1 MPHVSKVL
9 KAKWEKQ
16 KSFSP
21 KAIWHELRERKE
33 NDSTGEKQKQEYMGK
48 IGRWIGKRVFFVCLL
63 FFIKGKLCLQLF
75 HIFRNFLSKWQG
87 NPQVTALADFTLNLD
102 SKTQSS
108 HLINVQRLYKWIFLI
123 RIKKK
128 TNKYRNWLI
137 YPTTQHIQQS
147 AFNTVH
153 VCVYGRIQVNITH
166 RATSNN
172 NRPNREEKTAN
183 IGSSGQ
189 KSVSL

>member
-63 FFIKGKLCLQLF
+63 F
-75 HIFRNFLSKWQG
+75 LSKESSVFNFSTFSETFYPSDKVIHKSQPWQI
-87 NPQVTALADFTLNLD
+87 
-102 SKTQSS
+102 S
-108 HLINVQRLYKWIFLI
+108 H
-123 RIKKK
+123 
-128 TNKYRNWLI
+128 
-137 YPTTQHIQQS
+137 
-147 AFNTVH
+147 
-153 VCVYGRIQVNITH
+153 
-166 RATSNN
+166 
-172 NRPNREEKTAN
+172 
-183 IGSSGQ
+183 
-189 KSVSL
+189 